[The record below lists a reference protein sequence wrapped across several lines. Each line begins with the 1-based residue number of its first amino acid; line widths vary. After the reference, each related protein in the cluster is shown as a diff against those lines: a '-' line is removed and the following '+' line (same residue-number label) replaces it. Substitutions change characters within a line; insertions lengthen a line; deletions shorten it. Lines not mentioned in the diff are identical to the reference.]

1 MNSTLFFMLL
11 LIIVVLSM
19 IHHTLDK
26 ISEEIKNNKK

>member
-11 LIIVVLSM
+11 LIIVVLYM
-19 IHHTLDK
+19 IHDTLDK